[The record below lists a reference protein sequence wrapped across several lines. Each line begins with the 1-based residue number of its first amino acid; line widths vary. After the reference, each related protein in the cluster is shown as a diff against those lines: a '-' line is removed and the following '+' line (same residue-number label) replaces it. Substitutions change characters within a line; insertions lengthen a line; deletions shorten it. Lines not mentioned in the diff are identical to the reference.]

1 MIVLDDI
8 SLRIAGRLLIEHA
21 TAAIPEGARVGM
33 VGRNGSGKTTLF
45 RAITGDLELESGEIH
60 LPARARIGSVAQE
73 APAGPERLIDIVL
86 AADVERARL
95 IAERDATTDHERIA
109 EIEMRLVD
117 IGAYAAPARAAR
129 ILAGLGFDEA
139 AQQRSCSEFSGGW
152 RMRVALAALLFA
164 EPDLLLLDE
173 PTNYLDLEGTLWLQD
188 FLARYRRTAILISH
202 DRDLLENS
210 VGFILHLD
218 QNKLTL
224 YRGGYSQ
231 FDRQRRERLV
241 LDQKK
246 RKKQEAVRAHHIAF
260 VERFRAKATKARQA
274 QSRLKALA
282 RMEPIAAQI
291 EDAPAKISI
300 RSPERTLSPPII
312 AMEGVAVGYAP
323 GPPVLKNLNLRID
336 DDDRI
341 ALLGPNGNG
350 KSTFAKLLAG
360 RLAPEAGRIVR
371 ADKLEAAYFAQH
383 QLDELHE
390 NESPYEHVRHLMPG
404 APESRVRGRAAE
416 MGFSGEAAD
425 TKVASLSGGE
435 KARLLLGLAS
445 FRGPHLLILDEPTNH
460 LDIDARTMLVEEI
473 NDYTGAVVL
482 VSHDRVLLDACANR
496 LWLVADGTVKSYDG
510 DLDDYR
516 RQVLSGVDGGIAR
529 RNESPADKAARA
541 DARKASAARREL
553 AAPLRKQIKTLEAE
567 IVRLEKE
574 IAALDQ
580 TLAAPDLYTSKP
592 AELAGFAKRRAD
604 AAKHLAAVEENWLGL
619 NAEYEKSQGAP

>member
-1 MIVLDDI
+1 M
-8 SLRIAGRLLIEHA
+8 
-21 TAAIPEGARVGM
+21 
-33 VGRNGSGKTTLF
+33 
-45 RAITGDLELESGEIH
+45 
-60 LPARARIGSVAQE
+60 
-73 APAGPERLIDIVL
+73 
-86 AADVERARL
+86 
-95 IAERDATTDHERIA
+95 
-109 EIEMRLVD
+109 
-117 IGAYAAPARAAR
+117 
-129 ILAGLGFDEA
+129 
-139 AQQRSCSEFSGGW
+139 
-152 RMRVALAALLFA
+152 
-164 EPDLLLLDE
+164 
-173 PTNYLDLEGTLWLQD
+173 
-188 FLARYRRTAILISH
+188 
-202 DRDLLENS
+202 
-210 VGFILHLD
+210 
-218 QNKLTL
+218 
-224 YRGGYSQ
+224 
-231 FDRQRRERLV
+231 

-323 GPPVLKNLNLRID
+323 GAPVLKNLNLRID

-360 RLAPEAGRIVR
+360 RLAPQAGRIVK

-390 NESPYEHVRHLMPG
+390 NESPYEHVRALMPG
-404 APESRVRGRAAE
+404 APELRVRGRAAE

-445 FRGPHLLILDEPTNH
+445 FRGPHLMILDEPTNH
-460 LDIDARTMLVEEI
+460 LDIDARAMLVEEI

-496 LWLVADGTVKSYDG
+496 LWLVADGTVKPYDG

-516 RQVLSGVDGGIAR
+516 RQVLAGVDGGIAR
-529 RNESPADKAARA
+529 RNELPEDKAARKE
-541 DARKASAARREL
+541 DRKASAARREL

-580 TLAAPDLYTSKP
+580 TLAAPDLYASKP
-592 AELAGFAKRRAD
+592 AELSAFAKRRAD
-604 AAKHLAAVEENWLGL
+604 AVKHLAAVEENWLGL
-619 NAEYEKSQGAP
+619 NAEYEKSQAAP